1 MHYYRGESA
10 LDSNGNIIDFSA
22 DNNNSTSFKFKQEK
36 TGQTGNRGTKDVELM
51 NALEYLS
58 NIWRA
63 LVMPSINCEINFQLK
78 LSKKC
83 IIAVGTV
90 NNQNPSFQINDTK
103 LCSCSCCNFI
113 ESRKHNTP

>member
-36 TGQTGNRGTKDVELM
+36 AGQTGNRCPNDVKIM

-58 NIWRA
+58 NFWRA
-63 LVMPSINCEINFQLK
+63 LVMPFINCEFNFQLK

-90 NNQNPSFQINDTK
+90 NNQNSSFQINHTK
-103 LCSCSCCNFI
+103 LCSCCNFI
-113 ESRKHNTP
+113 DSRKNNTP